1 MIRSTSG
8 PCDPGSPCLAYDH
21 DAAEAKAVAGG
32 YRIGPWMDRYYF
44 LRRRIARRFM
54 VRRD

>member
-1 MIRSTSG
+1 MELEFQ
-8 PCDPGSPCLAYDH
+8 CLAYDH